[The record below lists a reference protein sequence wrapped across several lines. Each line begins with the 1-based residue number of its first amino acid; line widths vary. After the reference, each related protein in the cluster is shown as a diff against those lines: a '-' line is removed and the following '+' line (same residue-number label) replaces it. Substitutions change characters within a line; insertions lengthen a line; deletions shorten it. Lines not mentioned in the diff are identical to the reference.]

1 MLVLGRLH
9 VRKGIDSK
17 FLELMG
23 PTFCHAIRKG
33 YIFFLKNL
41 VAYLFVFCRPM
52 LMSDGG
58 WSIDIENAWLALFKV
73 LGKIKQQWIDPKS

>member
-33 YIFFLKNL
+33 YKYSLFFAKTC
-41 VAYLFVFCRPM
+41 LFLCRPM
-52 LMSDGG
+52 LMADGG
-58 WSIDIENAWLALFKV
+58 WSIDIENAWLALFKL
-73 LGKIKQQWIDPKS
+73 LGNIKLV

>member
-33 YIFFLKNL
+33 PFFNL
-41 VAYLFVFCRPM
+41 VAYLFFLQTYANVRWWM
-52 LMSDGG
+52 VD
-58 WSIDIENAWLALFKV
+58 
-73 LGKIKQQWIDPKS
+73 

>member
-33 YIFFLKNL
+33 PFFNL
-41 VAYLFVFCRPM
+41 VAYLFFCRPM

-73 LGKIKQQWIDPKS
+73 LGKIKQQWTDPKSRQK